1 MDRHVTRWH
10 QMISRDSFG
19 SEILISCHPPGKKVK
34 SIGSARTGL
43 AYWCKW
49 KLEYQI
55 ERSELERFLQGDFE
69 FCSQVHRACLPH
81 WLRKKAVSTRR
92 EPLRWMS
99 PRSATIMSGAL
110 RATVWTSLSCPGGFH
125 ILGRRCSTVSFYGR
139 MLGVIGI
146 RVLDMRGW
154 EEISRD

>member
-19 SEILISCHPPGKKVK
+19 SEILISCHPLEKRSNRLALLGQDWHIGVSGSWNTRLNGANLNGSCKGISSLVRK
-34 SIGSARTGL
+34 SIVL
-43 AYWCKW
+43 ACP
-49 KLEYQI
+49 I
-55 ERSELERFLQGDFE
+55 GFE
-69 FCSQVHRACLPH
+69 
-81 WLRKKAVSTRR
+81 KKAVSPRR